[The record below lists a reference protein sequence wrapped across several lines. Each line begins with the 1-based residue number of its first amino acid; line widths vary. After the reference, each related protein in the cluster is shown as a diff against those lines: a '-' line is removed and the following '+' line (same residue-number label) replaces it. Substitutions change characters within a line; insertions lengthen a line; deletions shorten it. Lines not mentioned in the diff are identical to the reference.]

1 MGSRMEKADEAEAKQ
16 GASILV
22 LGRDSVLMVKRAN
35 APFAGLWSFPGGRVE
50 PGEGAEETAR
60 RELLEETGLAVGEAV
75 RLGTKEPEPGSSF
88 RLAVFAAR
96 AGEGSPVAGD
106 DALDAALVPFS
117 AVLERP
123 ATAKAAS
130 WIARAIAALVER
142 PHQ

>member
-35 APFAGLWSFPGGRVE
+35 EPFAGLWSFPGGRVE
-50 PGEGAEETAR
+50 PGEGAEEAGR

-88 RLAVFAAR
+88 RLAVFAAH
-96 AGEGSPVAGD
+96 ANEGSPVAGD
-106 DALDAALVPFS
+106 DALDAAFVPFS

-123 ATAKAAS
+123 TTSKAAS
-130 WIARAIAALVER
+130 WIARAIAALVEQ